1 MQECAAIVLLSFFFF
16 AGVTCE
22 YAQKRRRCID
32 IYIYIYI
39 YIKEEEGKVS
49 GKRDG
54 ENGKKKR
61 MVGKLLKP
69 TKRWM
74 DALSGLVTV
83 FQHVRKKQAVV
94 K

>member
-1 MQECAAIVLLSFFFF
+1 MRRDCSSLFFFF
-16 AGVTCE
+16 CGSDVRICTKTSSMHR
-22 YAQKRRRCID
+22 Y